1 MVITLKRV
9 ILSNVAT
16 LGVMLHDTGEEICRT
31 LEPPIGNN
39 AKGYA
44 IKQGMY
50 EVARDHTGKFKY
62 YKLLSVPMRENIEI
76 HTGNTVADTRGCIIV
91 GANWSFMMNQL
102 AVSASKLTIAEM
114 VSTLPEKFSLNI
126 IEP

>member
-50 EVARDHTGKFKY
+50 EVTRDHTGKFKY
-62 YKLLSVPMRENIEI
+62 YKLLSVPMREDIEI
-76 HTGNTVADTRGCIIV
+76 HTGNTVDDTRGCILV
-91 GANWSFMMNQL
+91 GANWCFMLNKM
-102 AVSASKLTIAEM
+102 AVSQSKLTMAEM
-114 VSTLPEKFSLNI
+114 ISTLPEKFTLNI
-126 IEP
+126 TES